1 MCGIVGYFSVK
12 GDFVPGKFA
21 AANNLVRYR
30 GPDDHG
36 YVTVEPRLKVT
47 EWQDENLKD
56 FRFGRGV
63 LGALGFRRLSI
74 IDLSP
79 KGHQPMHEGGH
90 RYWIVYNGEVYNYIE
105 IRKELEALGHSFSS
119 ATDTE
124 VVLKSYLEWGSDC
137 LERFNGMWAFCILDT
152 ERRKLFCARDRLGIK
167 PFYYFFDREHFI
179 FGSEAKQ
186 VLSLVP
192 FGAGINPTVFFD
204 YLALGSYGNET
215 RETFFADVHKM
226 LPGEF
231 LEITLSKKDEFALT
245 TKCWWDLP
253 GYVSNGA
260 VKEEKIYG
268 DIHSLLEDSIRLR
281 LRSDVPVGTCLSGGL
296 DSSGIVSIVDRIA
309 RENGSAH
316 KHKVFVIGS
325 IDPRIDETRYAKI
338 VIGKSNVEPFFDVPS
353 PFDIEKELETFIWHH
368 DEPLLRASIFGGW
381 CVYKL
386 AKKSGATVVLD
397 GQGSDELLGGY
408 YTGPHITMLGELMI
422 SGRIGEFLS
431 QLNENAALFRTRKS
445 VLLSRLAR
453 SIGKRIARGVVPV
466 HFHPAVSRN
475 AAGWLDADFVKENI
489 TRSPLL
495 NRDFYPGPRKLSSWI
510 KKESYELT
518 RFTNLP
524 GILRQVDRN
533 SMAFSIEARV
543 PFLDHR
549 LVEYLFELPPNMI
562 LRNGYTKYAYREA
575 MKGVIPEEIRLRT
588 DKRGFVMPDREL
600 LNGAQDFVKNIIDR
614 LPASSSI
621 YDVRRLK
628 ERILSAI
635 GHEDLYRPIVWRVIN
650 AIIWQDRFHVGE

>member
-1 MCGIVGYFSVK
+1 MCGIVGYFSVN
-12 GDFVPGKFA
+12 GNFAPDKFA

-30 GPDDHG
+30 GPDDYG
-36 YVTVEPRLKVT
+36 YITADPELKVN

-56 FRFGRGV
+56 FRAGRKV

-74 IDLSP
+74 LDLSS
-79 KGHQPMHEGGH
+79 KGHQPMHDGRR

-105 IRKELEALGHSFSS
+105 IRRELESLGYSFRSG
-119 ATDTE
+119 TDTE

-137 LERFNGMWAFCILDT
+137 LDKFNGMWSFCILDT

-167 PFYYFFDREHFI
+167 PFYYFLDRENFI
-179 FGSEAKQ
+179 FGSEVKQ
-186 VLSLVP
+186 VLSLLP
-192 FGAGINPTVFFD
+192 FSAGINPAVFFD

-215 RETFFADVHKM
+215 SETFFSAVYRM

-231 LEITLSKKDEFALT
+231 LEIGLSKQDELSLGR
-245 TKCWWDLP
+245 KSWWDLP
-253 GYVSNGA
+253 RYASNGA
-260 VKEEKIYG
+260 VDEEKVFR
-268 DIHSLLEDSIRLR
+268 DIHTLLEDSIRLR

-296 DSSGIVSIVDRIA
+296 DSSGIVRMVDRI
-309 RENGSAH
+309 NKTSAVAQR
-316 KHKVFVIGS
+316 HKVFVIGS

-338 VIGKSNVEPFFDVPS
+338 VIDNSNVEPFLEFPI
-353 PFDIEKELETFIWHH
+353 PFDIERELETFIWHH
-368 DEPLLRASIFGGW
+368 DEPLLAASVFGGW
-381 CVYKL
+381 CAYKL
-386 AKKSGATVVLD
+386 ARKSGATVALD

-408 YTGPHITMLGELMI
+408 YTGPHITMLEELLV
-422 SGRIGEFLS
+422 SGRIGEFFS
-431 QLNENAALFRTRKS
+431 QLNENSALFRTRKS

-453 SIGKRIARGVVPV
+453 NIGKRIARDVLPAY
-466 HFHPAVSRN
+466 FHPAVFRN
-475 AAGWLDADFVKENI
+475 AEGWLDTNFVKENI

-495 NRDFYPGPRKLSSWI
+495 SRDFDNGTRKFRSWV
-510 KKESYELT
+510 KQESYELT

-533 SMAFSIEARV
+533 SMAFSVEARV

-575 MKGVIPEEIRLRT
+575 MKGVIPDEIRLRT

-600 LNGAQDFVKNIIDR
+600 LYGAPGLIRGVLDR
-614 LPASSSI
+614 LPAVSSI
-621 YDVRRLK
+621 YDVSELK
-628 ERILSAI
+628 KNITAAI
-635 GHEDLYRPIVWRVIN
+635 SQENMYRPIVWRVIN
-650 AIIWQDRFHVGE
+650 AIIWQDRFQVGE